1 MNSEDRVRHAS
12 KRRMRSRLGVG
23 RAHPTGKKFGGS
35 MKKLATWFLH
45 VIVPS
50 APAVHLSLFLVPP
63 ILAMGSRWPEVLL
76 LLSRLPRRQRQHLKA
91 HGRNS
96 TAWPVRPG
104 AFNIALRAML
114 ASKGSVDCVTKGSA
128 TSWVVERSGG
138 FTISLTGHPCRLAL
152 LAIA

>member
-63 ILAMGSRWPEVLL
+63 ILAMGS
-76 LLSRLPRRQRQHLKA
+76 SA
-91 HGRNS
+91 GRKS
-96 TAWPVRPG
+96 CCSCLACPG
-104 AFNIALRAML
+104 GKDN
-114 ASKGSVDCVTKGSA
+114 T
-128 TSWVVERSGG
+128 
-138 FTISLTGHPCRLAL
+138 
-152 LAIA
+152 